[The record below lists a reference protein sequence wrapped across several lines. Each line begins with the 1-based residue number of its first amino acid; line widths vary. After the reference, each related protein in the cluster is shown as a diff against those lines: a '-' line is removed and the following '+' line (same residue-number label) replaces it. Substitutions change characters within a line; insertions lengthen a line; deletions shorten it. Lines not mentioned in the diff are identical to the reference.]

1 MARMSNTPPRDSA
14 GRFVRRRR
22 KAPGASSSTSSGAVA
37 APMRPSRRRGVGRLA
52 VLSLAIVLGAVG
64 FALHFLWVGALLL
77 MAALWGALATERQRE
92 SNTVVLAEVVGAVVD
107 EAKGVRETATN
118 HIESPTV

>member
-1 MARMSNTPPRDSA
+1 MARMSDTPPRDSA

-37 APMRPSRRRGVGRLA
+37 APMRPSRRDVGRLA

-92 SNTVVLAEVVGAVVD
+92 SNTGVLAEVVGAVVD
-107 EAKGVRETATN
+107 EAKGVQETATN
-118 HIESPTV
+118 HIESPHV